1 LDAEGNS
8 GRYLLP
14 LGLIVAAGAVLRIV
28 QIDQSVI
35 ADELWSNTEATRF
48 DFGGMIDYVRGPQEA
63 TPPLFTIL
71 AWLSAHVS
79 DSPAVLRI
87 PAVAA
92 GILTIPVVFAIGDRT
107 IGRRAALIAAA
118 LVALSPI
125 LIWYS
130 IELRAYAVAILLSSA
145 STLALLIAIERARL
159 AWWCAYAILV
169 AAAAYTHY
177 TVIYVLAAQ
186 LLWVLAFRPQARKP
200 ALLATAAAAVLF
212 LPWVGELRSDLDAP
226 GQWIITGLVPF
237 GFDNFV
243 DSTKRIVFGPPL
255 VSLRDF
261 YGLGPIVLFAVG
273 VGVAALGAVVGW
285 LGSRAR
291 GRPGAELALPL
302 MLGLATPV
310 GAALASIIGD
320 DQFLPRNLLTSVPG
334 ILLVLAALI
343 CAGPLLSRAISGVL
357 IVGVFAFG
365 AVRSLEPRFQR
376 SDFEGAAAYVD
387 ANAEPTDVVL
397 DVPGGS
403 VGGVRGEPLTPA
415 AFTLDVALEQPHRI
429 IDAVDLPSAERA
441 LSEAAGG
448 RLFIV
453 GTPFFL
459 AIGKQGLGI
468 DSPPD
473 EQRTF
478 PGEIPVEVQIYDVPP
493 GHRGIR

>member
-1 LDAEGNS
+1 MDTEGNS
-8 GRYLLP
+8 VRYLLP
-14 LGLIVAAGAVLRIV
+14 LGLIVVAGAVLRIV

-35 ADELWSNTEATRF
+35 ADELWSYTEATRF

-107 IGRRAALIAAA
+107 IGRRAALLAAA

-130 IELRAYAVAILLSSA
+130 IELRAYALAILLSSA
-145 STLALLIAIERARL
+145 STLALLIAVERARL
-159 AWWCAYAILV
+159 AWWSAYAILV

-177 TVIYVLAAQ
+177 TVAYVLAAQ
-186 LLWVLAFRPQARKP
+186 LLWVLVFRPQERKP

-273 VGVAALGAVVGW
+273 VAVAALGAVVGW
-285 LGSRAR
+285 FGSRSR
-291 GRPGAELALPL
+291 GRPGAELALLL
-302 MLGLATPV
+302 MLGLAAPV

-376 SDFEGAAAYVD
+376 NDYEGAAAYVD
-387 ANAEPTDVVL
+387 ANAGPTDVVL

-415 AFTLDVALEQPHRI
+415 AYTLDVALEQPHRI
-429 IDAVDLPSAERA
+429 IDAVDGPSAEQA

-453 GTPFFL
+453 GTPFFV
-459 AIGKQGLGI
+459 AIGKQSLGI

-478 PGEIPVEVQIYDVPP
+478 PGEIPVEVQVYDVPS
-493 GHRGIR
+493 GQRRGR